1 MPDSVRPYLLFLAL
15 SLSLILTGCGSDGKA
30 DKQGPT
36 KRPAPVAVAAAAL
49 RDLPVRLN
57 AVGAVQAA
65 ATVSVKSQVGGLIV
79 TQFVRDGQEIK
90 TGDILF
96 QIDPRPF
103 QADLDEARAQIEHSR
118 ILLAKAEADL
128 VRYTSLRERAVISQ
142 EQFDQTKT
150 DADALRANIRL
161 YQAQEDK
168 ARLDLGHAAI
178 RAPIAGVAGEVQVN
192 EGNVIKANDDRDLVV
207 IRQVRPIFASF
218 AVPEANL
225 PDVARRMR
233 EGAVDVLAYPAG
245 EEDRPVAGRLASM
258 DNTVD
263 RATGTIRLKAEFA
276 NADGRLWPGQFVRVS
291 VQLDTMK
298 NAVVAP
304 SAAVQT
310 GIKGPYVYVV
320 TAGSTAELRQVDTGL
335 TEDGLTVI
343 AKGLAPGE
351 NVVVDGHL
359 LLTPG
364 AAVSLKTGRPAPA
377 EGKPA
382 DAKAGKPAAPAAAP
396 QGEAPQGGTRP

>member
-1 MPDSVRPYLLFLAL
+1 MPGRAAAFEDPMPHSARTYLQILAL
-15 SLSLILTGCGSDGKA
+15 CLALILPGCGSDGNAGKS
-30 DKQGPT
+30 GPK
-36 KRPAPVAVAAAAL
+36 KRPAPVAVAQASL

-79 TQFVRDGQEIK
+79 TQFVRDGQEVK
-90 TGDILF
+90 AGDILF

-103 QADLDEARAQIEHSR
+103 QADLAEARAQIEHSQV
-118 ILLAKAEADL
+118 LLKKAQDDL
-128 VRYTSLRERAVISQ
+128 ARYTGLMDKKVISQ
-142 EQFDQTKT
+142 EQFDQTRT
-150 DADALRANIRL
+150 DAEALRANIRL
-161 YQAQEDK
+161 YQAQEDR

-178 RAPIAGVAGEVQVN
+178 RSPIAGVAGEVKVN

-225 PDVARRMR
+225 PEVARRMR
-233 EGAVDVLAYPAG
+233 AGAVDVLAYPTG
-245 EEDRPVAGRLASM
+245 EEDRPVPGRLASM

-263 RATGTIRLKAEFA
+263 RATGTIRLKAEFG

-291 VQLDTMK
+291 VRLDTLRD
-298 NAVVAP
+298 AVVAP

-310 GIKGPYVYVV
+310 GIEGPYVYVV
-320 TAGSTAELRQVDTGL
+320 TADDTAEYRLVRTGL
-335 TEDGLTVI
+335 TEDGLTVVSD
-343 AKGLAPGE
+343 GLKPGE
-351 NVVVDGHL
+351 KVVVDGHL

-364 AAVSLKTGRPAPA
+364 AAVTLKTGKPAPGADKAGQPTGGKPA
-377 EGKPA
+377 EG
-382 DAKAGKPAAPAAAP
+382 AA
-396 QGEAPQGGTRP
+396 Q

>member
-1 MPDSVRPYLLFLAL
+1 MPDSARPYLLSLTLCLAL
-15 SLSLILTGCGSDGKA
+15 ILAGCGSDGKA
-30 DKQGPT
+30 DKTGPK
-36 KRPAPVAVAAAAL
+36 KRPAPVAVAAAAQ

-79 TQFVRDGQEIK
+79 TQFVRDGQEVK
-90 TGDILF
+90 AGDILF

-128 VRYTSLRERAVISQ
+128 VRYTSLKERAVISQ

-150 DADALRANIRL
+150 DAEALRANIRL
-161 YQAQEDK
+161 YQAQEDR

-225 PDVARRMR
+225 PEVARRMHA
-233 EGAVDVLAYPAG
+233 GAVDVLAHPTG

-291 VQLDTMK
+291 VLLDTLK

-310 GIKGPYVYVV
+310 GIEGPYVYVV
-320 TAGSTAELRQVDTGL
+320 TADSTAEYRLVRTGL
-335 TEDGLTVI
+335 TEDGLTVV
-343 AKGLAPGE
+343 AEGLKPGE
-351 NVVVDGHL
+351 KVVVDGHL

-364 AAVSLKTGRPAPA
+364 AAVTLKT
-377 EGKPA
+377 
-382 DAKAGKPAAPAAAP
+382 GKPAAPAAAP
-396 QGEAPQGGTRP
+396 QGEAPQGGAKP